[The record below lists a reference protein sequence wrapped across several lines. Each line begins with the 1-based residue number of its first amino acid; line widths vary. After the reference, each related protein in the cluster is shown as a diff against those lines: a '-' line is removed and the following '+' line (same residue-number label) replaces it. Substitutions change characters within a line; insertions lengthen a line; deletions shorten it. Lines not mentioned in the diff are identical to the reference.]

1 MNRVDVLSV
10 LQLAARAAGRWTR
23 LLSRSAIAWV
33 LLALLAAG
41 TSCQTAPG
49 TLAPASPAAKQP
61 SPALVLVTP
70 TPSLI
75 PSSMSTS
82 ASTSASATAQP
93 SLTLTVTPVQPAA
106 ATPQPESTDRLL
118 WLPAVASNNPAPSAT
133 LPPPTPTPTSPPPS
147 ATPTPI
153 WPEPMD
159 APGPS
164 KMGLH
169 VISNDSP
176 WIMEFVRRVRPAV
189 VKAVGDLGWLTDV
202 KRVSP
207 ETVTIGR
214 LMATHQDMN
223 GDPASAAQSFVA
235 EQLVRY
241 QLNPG
246 VDYWEGWNEPDPNE
260 KMAWYAAFEAE
271 RVRLM
276 AEQGFKAAVGG
287 FATGVPE
294 WDEFLAFIPAIE
306 AAQRHGGIL
315 SLHEYGAP
323 VYEYLVGSPLPGWPG
338 HSDRGVMALRY
349 RWWYQE
355 ALIPRGLAI
364 PLVITEAG
372 IDGILMSGQRP
383 GPAGLGWRDFI
394 GYWEEQGL
402 GVGPETYV
410 RQLAWY
416 DAELRA
422 DDYVIGFTVFT
433 AGGGEHWRSYDV
445 NTILPYL
452 AAHIAEAR

>member
-1 MNRVDVLSV
+1 MNRVDVPSL
-10 LQLAARAAGRWTR
+10 LQLAIRAAGRWAH
-23 LLSRSAIAWV
+23 LLSRSAIGWALV
-33 LLALLAAG
+33 ALLAAG
-41 TSCQTAPG
+41 TACQTAPG
-49 TLAPASPAAKQP
+49 TLAPSPPVAKQP
-61 SPALVLVTP
+61 SPVPSLSTSTP
-70 TPSLI
+70 TWI
-75 PSSMSTS
+75 PSSTST
-82 ASTSASATAQP
+82 TAQP
-93 SLTLTVTPVQPAA
+93 SLTLTVTPAQPAA
-106 ATPQPESTDRLL
+106 ATPEPESTPRRL
-118 WLPAVASNNPAPSAT
+118 WLPAVAFNDPSPSPT
-133 LPPPTPTPTSPPPS
+133 LPPPTPTPTSPPT

-169 VISNDSP
+169 VVSNDSP

-189 VKAVGDLGWLTDV
+189 VKAVGDVGWLTDV

-214 LMATHQDMN
+214 LTATHQDMN
-223 GDPASAAQSFVA
+223 GDPASAAQAFVA

-276 AEQGFKAAVGG
+276 AEHGFRAAIGG

-315 SLHEYGAP
+315 ALHEYGAP
-323 VYEYLVGSPLPGWPG
+323 IYDYLVGSPLPGWPG
-338 HSDRGVMALRY
+338 HSDRGVLALRY

-364 PLVITEAG
+364 PLIITEAG

-383 GPAGLGWRDFI
+383 GPAGLGWREFVE
-394 GYWEEQGL
+394 YWEEQGL
-402 GVGPETYV
+402 GNGTDAYV

-433 AGGGEHWRSYDV
+433 AGGGEHWSSYDV